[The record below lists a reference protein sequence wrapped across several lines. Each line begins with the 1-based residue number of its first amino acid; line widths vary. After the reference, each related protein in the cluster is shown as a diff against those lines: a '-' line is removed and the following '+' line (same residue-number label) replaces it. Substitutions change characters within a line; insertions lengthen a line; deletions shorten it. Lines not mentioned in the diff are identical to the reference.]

1 MLHMIVI
8 GHGKDG
14 GSDSGGKR
22 KKSFSVNLLG
32 YLIYKSRVLTR
43 LAAIGLSLVNK
54 VEI

>member
-32 YLIYKSRVLTR
+32 YLIYKKQ
-43 LAAIGLSLVNK
+43 SLD
-54 VEI
+54 EISCNWT